1 MISIQQMQYI
11 LVLSE
16 ELHFQ
21 RASERCFVTQPTLS
35 MQIKKAEELLG
46 SVIFDRSVNPINL
59 TAFGVEV
66 VGVIREILTENER
79 LKVLK
84 SRFKGEYK
92 EEIRLGVI
100 PTVSA
105 YLIPKMFS
113 VWKKSMGEINLTIEE
128 LTTKALLEALDKNE
142 IDIAIFAGPH
152 AVSKYRTV
160 PLFTEEILIYCPA

>member
-11 LVLSE
+11 LILSE

-100 PTVSA
+100 PTISA
-105 YLIPKMFS
+105 YLIPKMYS

-128 LTTKALLEALDKNE
+128 LTTKALL
-142 IDIAIFAGPH
+142 
-152 AVSKYRTV
+152 
-160 PLFTEEILIYCPA
+160 